1 MGMRVACELTGRGV
15 GALVAALAASVALTA
30 CQADGAPAQTL
41 ADDGA
46 LRAKVSVC
54 LGIDAAAAFTFFWP
68 EHMGGAPDA
77 RNCVAAAAGCADVL
91 ACAGYT
97 RAGCTAADDRCDG
110 GKAIACLALTKDLTV
125 VAESSCEADPAG
137 DTVCSIE
144 DDLKHGRGAFC
155 HGGACAGERCDG
167 STIVRCRGGLEVRSD
182 CAREGKG
189 CAVAYGEAFC
199 AYEQTCAVDRCAG
212 DVIELC
218 ESGRVVVRERC
229 GDLVT
234 GSACTDGM
242 GRVECLADVASDGC
256 ADKIEFQSWCEGATA
271 VTCFAGVRAEMDCG
285 ALADGRCAETMR
297 DTLPEARCAGTF

>member
-1 MGMRVACELTGRGV
+1 
-15 GALVAALAASVALTA
+15 
-30 CQADGAPAQTL
+30 
-41 ADDGA
+41 
-46 LRAKVSVC
+46 
-54 LGIDAAAAFTFFWP
+54 
-68 EHMGGAPDA
+68 MGGAPDA

-97 RAGCTAADDRCDG
+97 RAGCTAADDRCDA

-125 VAESSCEADPAG
+125 VAETSCEGDPAG
-137 DTVCSIE
+137 NTVCSIE

-155 HGGACAGERCDG
+155 HDGACAGERCEG

-199 AYEQTCAVDRCAG
+199 AYEQTCAADRCAG
-212 DVIELC
+212 DIIELC
-218 ESGRVVVRERC
+218 TSGRVVVRERC
-229 GDLVT
+229 GDLVP
-234 GSACTDGM
+234 GSDCTDRM

-256 ADKIEFQSWCEGATA
+256 ADKTEFQSWCEGTTA

-285 ALADGRCAETMR
+285 ALADGRCAEMMR
-297 DTLPEARCAGTF
+297 EALPEARCAGAI